1 MFCRLRCTRS
11 VWALPLSPWGDSSIL
26 SGAQGN
32 ALCTV
37 GTQEM
42 SVEQLAAL
50 TGAPGAAIL
59 QDWSWWCQS
68 ARVSLSSRQ
77 TCPQS

>member
-37 GTQEM
+37 GAQEM

-50 TGAPGAAIL
+50 AGAP
-59 QDWSWWCQS
+59 
-68 ARVSLSSRQ
+68 
-77 TCPQS
+77 